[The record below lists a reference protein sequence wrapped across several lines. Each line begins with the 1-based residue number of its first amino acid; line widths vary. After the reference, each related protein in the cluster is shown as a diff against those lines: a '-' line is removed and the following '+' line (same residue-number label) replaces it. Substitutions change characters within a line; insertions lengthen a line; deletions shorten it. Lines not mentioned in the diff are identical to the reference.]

1 MHYNN
6 KFQIGD
12 IIRSKKDK
20 SIVYHINK
28 IEYKSDIDRSGRYDE
43 EYWWVEYEMDDCI
56 IIKDYDDSK
65 YELISKEIG
74 PNQIKEYDKIL
85 VKHGTG
91 LEGCGYWM
99 CDFAAGWTNE
109 NSYYE
114 KRLMTLSQPN
124 VREIYYNILPYNGET
139 KKLIGTNLNMLN
151 YYHYPIWV
159 NDRIKDIKENPQDWK
174 AIEDS
179 IRYNIKYK

>member
-1 MHYNN
+1 MYYNN

-12 IIRSKKDK
+12 IIRSKEDK

-43 EYWWVEYEMDDCI
+43 EYWWVEYELDDGT
-56 IIKDYDDSK
+56 IIKDYDDHK

-85 VKHGTG
+85 VNKGEG
-91 LEGCGYWM
+91 LEGRRYWM

-109 NSYYE
+109 NPYYE
-114 KRLMTLSQPN
+114 KRLMTIIQPN
-124 VREIYYNILPYNGET
+124 VKEIYYNILPYNNET
-139 KKLIGTNLNMLN
+139 KKLIGTNYSIPI
-151 YYHYPIWV
+151 YYHYQIWV
-159 NDRIKDIKENPQDWK
+159 ESRIKDIKENPDNWN
-174 AIEDS
+174 AIDD
-179 IRYNIKYK
+179 IILNIKYN